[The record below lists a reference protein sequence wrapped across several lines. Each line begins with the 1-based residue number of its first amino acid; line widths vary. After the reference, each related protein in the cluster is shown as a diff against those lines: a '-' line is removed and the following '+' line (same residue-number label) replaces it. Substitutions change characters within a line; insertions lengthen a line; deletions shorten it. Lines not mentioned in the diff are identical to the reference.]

1 MDLPHFDLSVS
12 DESLRAYCEQLNRIR
27 DNEGADATQRKKGL
41 VEKVRREVRRGYT
54 NQSVF
59 RLLDIVSQITLAGA
73 LRRDSSFSMM
83 AHVVAQYALRLRDFQ
98 KQLIGIRRI
107 KDEAIELLEVAAKWQ
122 ENKLSITPA

>member
-41 VEKVRREVRRGYT
+41 VEKVRREVRQGYT

-98 KQLIGIRRI
+98 RQLIGIRRI

-122 ENKLSITPA
+122 ENKL

>member
-41 VEKVRREVRRGYT
+41 VEKVRREVRQGYT

-83 AHVVAQYALRLRDFQ
+83 AHVVAQYALRLRDSQ

-122 ENKLSITPA
+122 ENKL

>member
-12 DESLRAYCEQLNRIR
+12 DESLRAYCEHLNRIR
-27 DNEGADATQRKKGL
+27 DNEGEDATQRKKGL
-41 VEKVRREVRRGYT
+41 VEKVRREVRQGYT

-122 ENKLSITPA
+122 ENKL

>member
-41 VEKVRREVRRGYT
+41 VEKVRREVRQGYT
-54 NQSVF
+54 NQSVS

-122 ENKLSITPA
+122 ENKL

>member
-41 VEKVRREVRRGYT
+41 VEKVRREVRQGYM

-122 ENKLSITPA
+122 ENKL

>member
-41 VEKVRREVRRGYT
+41 VEKVRQGYT

>member
-27 DNEGADATQRKKGL
+27 DNEGANATQRKKGL
-41 VEKVRREVRRGYT
+41 VEKVRREVRQGYT

-122 ENKLSITPA
+122 ENKL

>member
-12 DESLRAYCEQLNRIR
+12 DESLRAYCEQLNSIR
-27 DNEGADATQRKKGL
+27 DKEGADATQRKKGL
-41 VEKVRREVRRGYT
+41 VEKVRREVRQGYT

-122 ENKLSITPA
+122 ENKL

>member
-41 VEKVRREVRRGYT
+41 VEKVRREVRQGYT

-107 KDEAIELLEVAAKWQ
+107 KDEAIELLEVVAKWQ
-122 ENKLSITPA
+122 ENKL

>member
-41 VEKVRREVRRGYT
+41 VEKVRREVRQGYT

-107 KDEAIELLEVAAKWQ
+107 KDEATELLEVAAKWQ
-122 ENKLSITPA
+122 ENKL

>member
-41 VEKVRREVRRGYT
+41 VEKVRREVRQGYT

-98 KQLIGIRRI
+98 RQLIGIRRI
-107 KDEAIELLEVAAKWQ
+107 KDEAIELLEVVAKWQ
-122 ENKLSITPA
+122 ENKL

>member
-41 VEKVRREVRRGYT
+41 VEKVRREVRQGYT

-83 AHVVAQYALRLRDFQ
+83 AHVVVQYALRLRDFQ

-122 ENKLSITPA
+122 ENKL

>member
-41 VEKVRREVRRGYT
+41 VEKVRREVRQGYT

-83 AHVVAQYALRLRDFQ
+83 AHVVAQYELRLRDFQ

-122 ENKLSITPA
+122 ENKL

>member
-41 VEKVRREVRRGYT
+41 VEKVRREVRQGYT

-83 AHVVAQYALRLRDFQ
+83 AHVVAQYVLRLRDFQ

-122 ENKLSITPA
+122 ENKL

>member
-27 DNEGADATQRKKGL
+27 DNEGADATQREKGL
-41 VEKVRREVRRGYT
+41 VEKVRREVRQGYT

-122 ENKLSITPA
+122 ENKL

>member
-41 VEKVRREVRRGYT
+41 VEKVRREVRQGYT

-98 KQLIGIRRI
+98 KQLIGIRRL
-107 KDEAIELLEVAAKWQ
+107 KDETIELLEVAAKWQ
-122 ENKLSITPA
+122 ENKL

>member
-41 VEKVRREVRRGYT
+41 VEKVRREVRQGYT

-83 AHVVAQYALRLRDFQ
+83 AHVAAQYALRLRDFQ

-107 KDEAIELLEVAAKWQ
+107 KDEAIELLEVVAKWQ
-122 ENKLSITPA
+122 ENKL

>member
-41 VEKVRREVRRGYT
+41 VEKVRREVRQGYT

-83 AHVVAQYALRLRDFQ
+83 AHVVARYALRLRDFQ

-122 ENKLSITPA
+122 ENKL

>member
-41 VEKVRREVRRGYT
+41 VEKVRREVRQGYT

-59 RLLDIVSQITLAGA
+59 CLLDIVSQITLAGA

-122 ENKLSITPA
+122 ENKL

>member
-27 DNEGADATQRKKGL
+27 GNEGADAPQRKKGL
-41 VEKVRREVRRGYT
+41 VEKVRREVRQGYT

-122 ENKLSITPA
+122 ENKL

>member
-41 VEKVRREVRRGYT
+41 VEKVRREVRQGYT

-122 ENKLSITPA
+122 ENKLSITPV

>member
-27 DNEGADATQRKKGL
+27 DNEGADATQMKKGL
-41 VEKVRREVRRGYT
+41 VEKVRREVRQGYT

-122 ENKLSITPA
+122 ENKL

>member
-27 DNEGADATQRKKGL
+27 DNEGADATQRKTGL
-41 VEKVRREVRRGYT
+41 VEKVRREVRQGYT

-122 ENKLSITPA
+122 ENKL

>member
-41 VEKVRREVRRGYT
+41 VEKVRREVRQGYT

-59 RLLDIVSQITLAGA
+59 RLLDIVSLITLAGA

-122 ENKLSITPA
+122 ENKL

>member
-27 DNEGADATQRKKGL
+27 DNEGADATLRKKGL
-41 VEKVRREVRRGYT
+41 VEKVRREVRQGYT

-122 ENKLSITPA
+122 ENKL

>member
-12 DESLRAYCEQLNRIR
+12 EESLRAYCEQLNRIR
-27 DNEGADATQRKKGL
+27 DNEGADSTQRKKGL
-41 VEKVRREVRRGYT
+41 VEKVRREVRQGYT

-122 ENKLSITPA
+122 ENKL

>member
-41 VEKVRREVRRGYT
+41 VEKVRREVRQGYT

-73 LRRDSSFSMM
+73 PRRDSSFSMM

-122 ENKLSITPA
+122 ENKL

>member
-41 VEKVRREVRRGYT
+41 VEKVRREVRQGYT

-122 ENKLSITPA
+122 ENKL

>member
-1 MDLPHFDLSVS
+1 MELPHFDLSVS

-41 VEKVRREVRRGYT
+41 VEKVRREVRQGYT

-122 ENKLSITPA
+122 ENKL

>member
-41 VEKVRREVRRGYT
+41 VEKVRREVRQGYA

-122 ENKLSITPA
+122 ENKL

>member
-41 VEKVRREVRRGYT
+41 VEKVRREVRQGYT

-59 RLLDIVSQITLAGA
+59 LLLDIVSQITLAGA

-122 ENKLSITPA
+122 ENKL